1 MLLFFQLERP
11 LFTTLAE
18 HTFET
23 YEYVATSTTAARW
36 QKPPPQG
43 LGTEVQLPHL
53 ITHSFPTTRP
63 VESHCLLPKHKTP
76 TSLPILQLSPSLYH
90 PIAYFCVQFLAVPSY
105 FALSV
110 LYMWAISGTNGSS
123 GFGSVNKEQIDS
135 STCANPTTSN
145 SCQSTAKPF
154 PNTHVHPIYP
164 ISQQELTTL

>member
-11 LFTTLAE
+11 LFTRLAE

-43 LGTEVQLPHL
+43 LDMEVQLPHL

-76 TSLPILQLSPSLYH
+76 TSLPILQLSPLYH

-145 SCQSTAKPF
+145 SCQSTPEPF
-154 PNTHVHPIYP
+154 PNSHMHPTYP
-164 ISQQELTTL
+164 ISQQELTTP